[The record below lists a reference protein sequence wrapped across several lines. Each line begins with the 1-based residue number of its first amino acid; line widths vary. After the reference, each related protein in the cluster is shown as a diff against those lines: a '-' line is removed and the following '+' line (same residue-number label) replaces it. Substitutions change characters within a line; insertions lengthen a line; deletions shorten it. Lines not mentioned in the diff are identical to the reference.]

1 MEHDYAGAV
10 VNLDILFLVNWMMD
24 CLILLLV
31 RAVLFPKVSVK
42 KTAAGAFVQAVTYVV
57 WLVFRGDM
65 SECIAAFL
73 AILLVALPLQWTF
86 SIRKPRIFLKTVTA
100 AAGFAFLLG
109 GFGFFVRKELMKTG
123 IIAAAG
129 QGIFTGV
136 MLFFALG
143 LNVFLKKKRKW
154 MQTAEKRED
163 NIYEVEIQR
172 KKRVIVLKGLYDSGN
187 LLISRWNGRGICV
200 ISAEDAEKL
209 MDTVEQER
217 MRFLLCQKE
226 FPWKIMV
233 QQLWSGFYR
242 IAYSS
247 VGTSDQWMPGIL
259 ADRIIVKKDG
269 RIYADVKGLLG
280 IAKGRISE
288 QNEICALL
296 PADIFEP

>member
-31 RAVLFPKVSVK
+31 RAVLFQKVSVK

-129 QGIFTGV
+129 QGIFIGV
-136 MLFFALG
+136 MSFFALG

-172 KKRVIVLKGLYDSGN
+172 KKGVIVLKGLYDSGSQS
-187 LLISRWNGRGICV
+187 LEWKGDLCDFRRRRGKIDGYGGTG
-200 ISAEDAEKL
+200 EDAFSF
-209 MDTVEQER
+209 VPER
-217 MRFLLCQKE
+217 VSLENHGTAAVVRFL
-226 FPWKIMV
+226 P
-233 QQLWSGFYR
+233 
-242 IAYSS
+242 
-247 VGTSDQWMPGIL
+247 
-259 ADRIIVKKDG
+259 DRVFFG
-269 RIYADVKGLLG
+269 RDV
-280 IAKGRISE
+280 
-288 QNEICALL
+288 
-296 PADIFEP
+296 